1 MGRRPCYCKEDAPIW
16 VEYGDDIRNASPEFL
31 KRLFGK
37 AGLLYSDFARGIDTR
52 PVEVDHIRK
61 SVGCKHTLKRDV
73 SLKMSVIIELYH
85 VATDLVGH
93 LEHSGFKGYTLTLKV
108 KHNNFTIK
116 TRSVMHPVPFDTLQS
131 ILPKAKELMRGIDYE
146 HHPVRLIGLTVSN
159 PHIDTGQWKQ
169 LELDFGD
176 R

>member
-1 MGRRPCYCKEDAPIW
+1 M
-16 VEYGDDIRNASPEFL
+16 
-31 KRLFGK
+31 
-37 AGLLYSDFARGIDTR
+37 LYSDFARGIDTR

-61 SVGCKHTLKRDV
+61 SVGCEHTLKRDV

-108 KHNNFTIK
+108 KHNNFSIK
-116 TRSVMHPVPFDTLQS
+116 TRSVTHPVPFDTLQS